1 VLAGLFIAA
10 DVAVDQALADSPG
23 TLHHPRPLL
32 LMLPALVLVAVL
44 WRARDQVGTLGRI
57 GVGMCATGG
66 IANMVCT
73 AVDGDGVSD
82 YIRFQISHYLIVIN
96 LADILIVAG
105 LALVLLATLAAYG
118 GRARRAAA
126 PAVPSGP
133 GTSGTVPEVP
143 DPSGTPTTRS
153 A

>member
-1 VLAGLFIAA
+1 
-10 DVAVDQALADSPG
+10 
-23 TLHHPRPLL
+23 
-32 LMLPALVLVAVL
+32 
-44 WRARDQVGTLGRI
+44 
-57 GVGMCATGG
+57 
-66 IANMVCT
+66 MVCT

>member
-1 VLAGLFIAA
+1 MLAGLFIAA